1 MNYILYHKGSLPD
14 HLFYCINSILS
25 VDDDSKIHLITDQ
38 GVIIPEIEVINTQ
51 DYDEL
56 EFLETFKN
64 NLKSSGLSSNPLWIT
79 SLERIFFINEY
90 LKKSQ
95 LSEFVHFDNDV
106 VIYKPFSQIKKYFE
120 KEEKGIFI
128 TPLNLYNLIFGY
140 SYVNSLEKFYILTN
154 KVRNV
159 AENSKDYQFKYNKNK
174 VLNEMRILSII
185 SNENDGLISEL
196 ETLPYGQDDVIFD
209 PASYGQFLGGT
220 HQKPKRFYRINF
232 ATQQHTVGTEI
243 ISKRIKTKFV
253 NSTPYVV
260 SELGDKVELVNLHIH
275 SKELQKFKPKMYRHI
290 VNKTTY

>member
-1 MNYILYHKGSLPD
+1 M
-14 HLFYCINSILS
+14 
-25 VDDDSKIHLITDQ
+25 
-38 GVIIPEIEVINTQ
+38 
-51 DYDEL
+51 
-56 EFLETFKN
+56 
-64 NLKSSGLSSNPLWIT
+64 
-79 SLERIFFINEY
+79 
-90 LKKSQ
+90 
-95 LSEFVHFDNDV
+95 
-106 VIYKPFSQIKKYFE
+106 
-120 KEEKGIFI
+120 
-128 TPLNLYNLIFGY
+128 
-140 SYVNSLEKFYILTN
+140 TN
-154 KVRNV
+154 KIRNV
-159 AENSKDYQFKYNKNK
+159 AENLKDYQFKYNKNK

>member
-1 MNYILYHKGSLPD
+1 MNYILYHSGSLPD

-25 VDDDSKIHLITDQ
+25 VDDDSKVHLITDQ
-38 GVIIPEIEVINTQ
+38 EINIPEIEVVNIN

-56 EFLETFKN
+56 KFLKKFKN
-64 NLKSSGLSSNPLWIT
+64 NLKSNGLSSNPLWIT

-90 LKKSQ
+90 IKKIQ

-106 VIYKPFSQIKKYFE
+106 VIYKPFSQIKKHFE
-120 KEEKGIFI
+120 EKEKGIFI

-140 SYVNSLEKFYILTN
+140 SYVNSSEKFDLLSN
-154 KVRNV
+154 KVKEV
-159 AENSKDYQFKYNKNK
+159 VENFKHYEYKYNKNNP
-174 VLNEMRILSII
+174 LNEMRILSII
-185 SNENDGLISEL
+185 SFENKGLISEL
-196 ETLPYGQDDVIFD
+196 ETLPYGQDNVIFD

-243 ISKRIKTKFV
+243 ISRRIKTKFV
-253 NSTPYVV
+253 NSIPYVM

-275 SKELQKFKPKMYRHI
+275 SKELQKFKPKMYQDI
-290 VNKTTY
+290 VN